1 VFVSRKGAKARRI
14 RVVLL
19 DLKSVVSKS
28 IDVRNPRTG
37 KYDYVIIPLPQKLL
51 AQQCQRLRRAQ
62 LRWVSLGLEGRIE
75 ALQCWKQAIIR
86 GRGKLTEALIADTG
100 RLSMSIFEVD
110 LLIATIDKWCILA
123 PRLLRENE
131 FDTPISHIKLQQI
144 AVPYQLVGVITP
156 WDFPLLQSAIDT
168 IPALIAG
175 CAVVVKPSEITP
187 RFMAPLMTT
196 FANIPQ
202 LKDVL
207 AFVEGDADTEV
218 NLVECVDFICFT
230 GDIETG
236 RAITEIA
243 AQQFIPAFLEL
254 GGKDPAIVLESA
266 NIDLATSA
274 ILWGAIANS
283 GQSGYAIERI
293 YVAESIF
300 EDFYRQLV
308 AKAHRLQITHPILE
322 SGDLGPIISAK
333 QAAIITEQLR
343 EAKEDGAVVHCGG
356 EVENIHGGWWC
367 HPTVLT
373 EVDHSMGIMT
383 ERTLAPIMP
392 IMAFTNLE
400 EAIGLANDSIYGLGA
415 AVFSESEADAI
426 AVAEK
431 IQASTISINDAS
443 IAILQIGAV
452 QGSITLSEGEQ
463 NAFKFSGIGSS
474 RTGTTA
480 LTRFLRKKT
489 LYKKN
494 KPIQDSWWFNN

>member
-187 RFMAPLMTT
+187 RFMAPLMMT
-196 FANIPQ
+196 FASIPQ

-333 QAAIITEQLR
+333 QAAIIAEQLR
-343 EAKEDGAVVHCGG
+343 EAKEDGAIVHCGG